1 MNLIHTII
9 AALSAFI
16 FSVIVGGFANS
27 AEIPNMPTSG
37 SELVGKIWSTK
48 AKKFVAPLEMT
59 GELEQAKYV
68 LLGEVHDNTNHH
80 LIQAWIVAQIGKNSA
95 LVLEMVRF
103 DQARVLQEY
112 LESDGANAA
121 GFGPAIDWQSSG
133 WPQWSEYQPI
143 VEAAIEQRMT
153 IVAASPSKAV
163 TRKIGRKG
171 LSSISV
177 DQQQEL
183 ALDQSLSGELD
194 EALNEEIKTS
204 HCDLLPQSMIPAMA
218 FVQRFRDASFARAM
232 VDAAKREHA
241 QKSILIAGNGHVR
254 NDRAVPWY
262 LSRQDKGAIIGS
274 VILLEVDNA
283 TRSKDEL
290 IALDGNGQEVAD
302 YYWFTNQAERE
313 DQCAKL
319 RKQFGK

>member
-1 MNLIHTII
+1 M
-9 AALSAFI
+9 
-16 FSVIVGGFANS
+16 
-27 AEIPNMPTSG
+27 
-37 SELVGKIWSTK
+37 
-48 AKKFVAPLEMT
+48 
-59 GELEQAKYV
+59 
-68 LLGEVHDNTNHH
+68 
-80 LIQAWIVAQIGKNSA
+80 
-95 LVLEMVRF
+95 
-103 DQARVLQEY
+103 
-112 LESDGANAA
+112 
-121 GFGPAIDWQSSG
+121 
-133 WPQWSEYQPI
+133 
-143 VEAAIEQRMT
+143 
-153 IVAASPSKAV
+153 
-163 TRKIGRKG
+163 
-171 LSSISV
+171 SSISV

-183 ALDQSLSGELD
+183 ALDQSLSDVLD

-204 HCDLLPQSMIPAMA
+204 HCDLLPLSMIPAMA

-232 VDAAKREHA
+232 VDAANRGHV